1 MAAGRS
7 RNISVARSRLHKYKA
22 RMGKLRMLRRSGVS
36 TARLVRT
43 GLKAMTYG
51 TEILGVGAGMLR
63 SQRQTIAAVTAPGHG
78 TGGQN
83 LDLALMLADG
93 KAGGRA
99 DPAYDAHAGPIG
111 QWAMA
116 VWEAWEHT
124 CNLNRMINYAKTSLE
139 EAANK
144 WAAVRGPAATLVQ
157 TCARIG
163 WQVVDATK
171 LITDI
176 GEELAL
182 QLDPPIVVIKKCHEA
197 VQRWRWKRVEEALP
211 QLGKN
216 GSGRGAVMEPIW
228 SLLNSKSK
236 AAEWTAQH
244 RGSLGSAVAG
254 RQYPQ
259 TRVMRNGWAAHN
271 KCIFCLHDIVE
282 KEKGECCG
290 GEAVTRGS
298 RDPVIAT
305 AEQIAKAPVGSLV
318 HRNWSCP
325 KHDGLRKE
333 HTSEADRRT
342 VVDANVQGHP
352 AWERALVA
360 RPPPPRKKKAAV
372 ESFKWHVQPQALP
385 I

>member
-1 MAAGRS
+1 
-7 RNISVARSRLHKYKA
+7 
-22 RMGKLRMLRRSGVS
+22 
-36 TARLVRT
+36 
-43 GLKAMTYG
+43 
-51 TEILGVGAGMLR
+51 
-63 SQRQTIAAVTAPGHG
+63 
-78 TGGQN
+78 
-83 LDLALMLADG
+83 
-93 KAGGRA
+93 
-99 DPAYDAHAGPIG
+99 
-111 QWAMA
+111 
-116 VWEAWEHT
+116 
-124 CNLNRMINYAKTSLE
+124 
-139 EAANK
+139 
-144 WAAVRGPAATLVQ
+144 
-157 TCARIG
+157 
-163 WQVVDATK
+163 
-171 LITDI
+171 
-176 GEELAL
+176 
-182 QLDPPIVVIKKCHEA
+182 
-197 VQRWRWKRVEEALP
+197 
-211 QLGKN
+211 
-216 GSGRGAVMEPIW
+216 MEPIW

-282 KEKGECCG
+282 KEKGKCCG
-290 GEAVTRGS
+290 GKAPSNAGQTFALTAPSNAGQTFALTAVTRGV

-333 HTSEADRRT
+333 YTSEADRRT

-372 ESFKWHVQPQALP
+372 ESFKWHVQPQALQIRGTFYTDGSARGGP
-385 I
+385 IKELVRCGWSFVAVNSQGEVIAAAYGVPPPWVEDIGGAEV